1 MLQMRLELHSDE
13 RYVRKSVTLRYV
25 YVYVYVTFK
34 LPITHTSF
42 YLFFVLSFLLSV
54 FYNERN
60 KGFRTFQA
68 VQVQEEDDHLL
79 NCDAHVPS
87 LHL

>member
-1 MLQMRLELHSDE
+1 M
-13 RYVRKSVTLRYV
+13 
-25 YVYVYVTFK
+25 
-34 LPITHTSF
+34 
-42 YLFFVLSFLLSV
+42 
-54 FYNERN
+54 
-60 KGFRTFQA
+60 FQA